1 MINSRAKLT
10 KGAQYGLAV
19 ERAIQFAMFLLIL
32 VGLCGISAWASYSYL
47 SDNLILEV
55 AGIAL
60 SWGIIL
66 LILYLGFKRLGWSWW
81 G

>member
-1 MINSRAKLT
+1 
-10 KGAQYGLAV
+10 
-19 ERAIQFAMFLLIL
+19 MFILLM

-47 SDNLILEV
+47 SDTLILEV

-66 LILYLGFKRLGWSWW
+66 SILYLAFRKMDWDWWS
-81 G
+81 

>member
-1 MINSRAKLT
+1 M
-10 KGAQYGLAV
+10 AV

-60 SWGIIL
+60 SWGVIL
-66 LILYLGFKRLGWSWW
+66 LILYLGFKRLGWNWW